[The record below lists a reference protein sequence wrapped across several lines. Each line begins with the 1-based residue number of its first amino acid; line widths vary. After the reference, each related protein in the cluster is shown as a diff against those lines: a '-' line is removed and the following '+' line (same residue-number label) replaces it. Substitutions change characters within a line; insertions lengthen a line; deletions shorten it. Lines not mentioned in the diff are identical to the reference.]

1 MSVVL
6 VVLIKPKAGV
16 IGEPSISVF
25 SVFSAKTAALGL
37 REPGLKFEMLTNE
50 ERELLQD
57 RFDVYDI
64 VEALGLTAA
73 EIIDAFDTKVEDCEE
88 LMNAIA
94 EALDEES

>member
-1 MSVVL
+1 
-6 VVLIKPKAGV
+6 
-16 IGEPSISVF
+16 
-25 SVFSAKTAALGL
+25 
-37 REPGLKFEMLTNE
+37 MLTNE

-88 LMNAIA
+88 LMDAIA
-94 EALDEES
+94 EGLDEES